1 MQFKELPVVPY
12 DCVVPTE
19 SKKSAIF
26 RTAASYLIWKALRNA
41 GKHKVEVA
49 FTWPNQKENKD

>member
-12 DCVVPTE
+12 DYVVPTE
-19 SKKSAIF
+19 AVFPS
-26 RTAASYLIWKALRNA
+26 AASYLIQKALRDA

-49 FTWPNQKENKD
+49 IT

>member
-19 SKKSAIF
+19 SRKVWVF
-26 RTAASYLIWKALRNA
+26 PTAASYLIWTALRDA
-41 GKHKVEVA
+41 GKQKVKVA
-49 FTWPNQKENKD
+49 FT